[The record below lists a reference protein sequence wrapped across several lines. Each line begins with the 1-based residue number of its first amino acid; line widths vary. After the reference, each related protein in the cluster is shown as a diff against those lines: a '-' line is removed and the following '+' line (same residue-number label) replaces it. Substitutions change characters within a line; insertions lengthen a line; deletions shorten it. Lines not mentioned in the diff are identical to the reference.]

1 MTNYVIWTRGLR
13 GPAIAVLHGSDYLVE
28 YDRRAVILWGPTP
41 IEEGQEKLPLMEL
54 ARLYPAPVDKEN
66 EKS

>member
-13 GPAIAVLHGSDYLVE
+13 GPAIAVLHGTSHLGE
-28 YDRRAVILWGPTP
+28 FDRRVILWGPTP

-54 ARLYPAPVDKEN
+54 TKLYPAPVEKEDKP
-66 EKS
+66 